1 MGCLVLEMWVVFR
14 HQRGS
19 RAPVLL
25 ADDRKTKV
33 LAVGEAVIGV
43 AFVRDRG
50 ELGVHAGRIGVVVI
64 GGEVVGDCCAKVVIL
79 AAAVAFV
86 MVVGIAAAAAA
97 AAEIGGGKRT
107 SERRLEV
114 QPRVW

>member
-19 RAPVLL
+19 RAPAPL
-25 ADDRKTKV
+25 AGDRKTRV

-43 AFVRDRG
+43 ALVRDQG
-50 ELGVHAGRIGVVVI
+50 ELGAHAGRIGVVAI
-64 GGEVVGDCCAKVVIL
+64 GGEVVGDCCGKVVIL
-79 AAAVAFV
+79 AAAVAFG
-86 MVVGIAAAAAA
+86 MVVGVA
-97 AAEIGGGKRT
+97 AAEIGGGNRT
-107 SERRLEV
+107 SEGRLEV